1 MKKAVSR
8 PIDVINLKTGRI
20 VRELREKS
28 GMTQKDFGILLEI
41 DASSISRIE
50 NGRQGLLISDLFT
63 LTRHFKL
70 SFEHFLG
77 EE

>member
-8 PIDVINLKTGRI
+8 QVDALNLRTGCI

-28 GMTQKDFGILLEI
+28 GMTQKDLGTLLGLA
-41 DASSISRIE
+41 ASSISRIE

-63 LTRHFKL
+63 ITRHFKL
-70 SFEHFLG
+70 PFEHFLG